1 MRTAWYKTADCA
13 KEMNLVVLLCSIQ
26 IRKIAYIFFKLCDK
40 VEDQNELLEHFS
52 ASWTMRSHGSVG
64 ESTIALESPLSRC
77 FIMINKTSSI
87 LAFKHTSHQL
97 KCKQKR
103 LAFLLSI
110 SRSLSPSLCLYRSLS
125 LLSLSLAPIT
135 GNRIRSI
142 YMLAAI
148 QFLINLN
155 HNKRRITV

>member
-1 MRTAWYKTADCA
+1 MRTEWYKTADCA

-110 SRSLSPSLCLYRSLS
+110 SRSLSLRRSVSIALCLCSHFR
-125 LLSLSLAPIT
+125 
-135 GNRIRSI
+135 
-142 YMLAAI
+142 
-148 QFLINLN
+148 
-155 HNKRRITV
+155 